1 MKKSNSTGIF
11 TDGATKKK
19 LLGLFKRINKSEENN
34 KSCTDCNTKMID
46 GDELKSLSSSDNMVK
61 FVGIEQPEIQFSS
74 MSTDNLANKFSG
86 QDTNAIHLNIEDSP
100 SSESLTNLSDYN
112 KKKQGSRQSLEI
124 RAKPIQKILYKL

>member
-1 MKKSNSTGIF
+1 
-11 TDGATKKK
+11 
-19 LLGLFKRINKSEENN
+19 
-34 KSCTDCNTKMID
+34 MID

-86 QDTNAIHLNIEDSP
+86 QDTNAIHLNIARKKSLVLPHIIIQDSP